1 MPLIKCPECNKKIS
15 NNAKLC
21 PKCGYPLRDIGER
34 KISVEAEFSA
44 LRSEI
49 LNWQSSDTNV
59 MIYMYVIS
67 ITILGF
73 AIQFN
78 NSTLLFLIYF
88 IVFLFEL
95 MLNSFRSST
104 ARISAYI
111 VVFLQTD
118 SDKYIYWETD
128 RIQLQNLA
136 KKEGKIT
143 YKYFFSQQGS
153 KIFTTIAFIYL
164 ICDNSD
170 KILLILNCATYVVS
184 MIILFSLD
192 NFVDRQYIYYLELFK
207 KYKKDQELNNL
218 I

>member
-1 MPLIKCPECNKKIS
+1 
-15 NNAKLC
+15 
-21 PKCGYPLRDIGER
+21 
-34 KISVEAEFSA
+34 
-44 LRSEI
+44 
-49 LNWQSSDTNV
+49 

-143 YKYFFSQQGS
+143 YKYFFSQQAL
-153 KIFTTIAFIYL
+153 KF
-164 ICDNSD
+164 
-170 KILLILNCATYVVS
+170 LL
-184 MIILFSLD
+184 
-192 NFVDRQYIYYLELFK
+192 Q
-207 KYKKDQELNNL
+207 
-218 I
+218 